1 MARNVLAA
9 LLLNANRV
17 VSAGRL
23 VDVLWGDDPPASAV
37 PSLHNHV
44 MRLRAALG
52 ELGASRVKTVAP
64 GYLIEV
70 GDGELDLDEF
80 GRLSRRGRDALAA
93 GDWDT
98 ALRGLSAA
106 LALERGEPLADV
118 TSRLLREQE
127 MPRLVQMR
135 LDVVEA
141 RIDARLRLG
150 RSAEAIAE
158 LAALTVSYP
167 LRERFHEQLML
178 ACYQKGQQAE
188 ALNAYRR
195 AREVLAGELGTEPG
209 PGLRRLH
216 QQVLAQDPGLVIAA
230 RREAAVRPAQL
241 PADLGDFTGRGD
253 EVTLLTGL
261 GAGAWQQ
268 PGVVPVCV
276 VTGPGGIGKTSLAIH
291 AAHQI
296 RDRFADGELY
306 ARLGGSAGRLAEP
319 RQVLGRFLR
328 DLGGDPAQIPYG
340 EAERAARFR
349 SVLAGR
355 RVLIVLD
362 DARDSGQVVPL
373 LPGVTGCAV
382 IVTSRSPLAD
392 LPNVCQLSLK
402 PLTSG
407 QALELLSRIV
417 GSPRLRAEAGPAAN
431 VAELCAGLPLA
442 VRIAGARLAARP
454 HWQVK
459 ELADRLADTAARL
472 DELAVGDL
480 SVRASFA
487 ASYVRLRADPGGLA
501 PARAFRLLGLWAG
514 PDISTPAVAALL
526 GVDPHAA
533 EHALE
538 TLLDSHL
545 LQAGRSAG
553 RYHCNGLLSVYA
565 AERAR
570 EEDSP
575 ADTDAAMQRLLAW
588 YLHSAVAASQAMAPG
603 ARPIPLG
610 PLPEGL
616 PPCEPYVPA
625 QAVAWLTAE
634 LPNLRAAAQ
643 TAAAREDHQT
653 SWKFTAVLSSFQGH
667 QSPWAIQIDRL
678 AADGL
683 GARALIADRGDGAVA
698 MKHLVSAIDLSWS
711 VGAARNVACQQAS
724 PEDSEHHPGPRAGC
738 ASCAR

>member
-1 MARNVLAA
+1 MRFGVLGAVGAGAGELVSVRSPMARNVLAA

-52 ELGASRVKTVAP
+52 ETGASRVKTVAP

-80 GRLSRRGRDALAA
+80 GRLSRCGRDALAA
-93 GDWDT
+93 GDWDS

-158 LAALTVSYP
+158 LAGLTLSYP

-178 ACYQKGQQAE
+178 ACYQEGQQAE

-276 VTGPGGIGKTSLAIH
+276 VTGPGGIGKTSLALH
-291 AAHQI
+291 VAHQI

-306 ARLGGSAGRLAEP
+306 ARLGGSAGRLADP
-319 RQVLGRFLR
+319 GQVLGRFLR
-328 DLGGDPAQIPYG
+328 DLGADPAQIPEG

-349 SVLAGR
+349 SMLAGR

-362 DARDSGQVVPL
+362 DARDSGQVAPL
-373 LPGVTGCAV
+373 LPGVAGCTV
-382 IVTSRSPLAD
+382 VVTSRSPLAD
-392 LPNVCQLSLK
+392 LPSVGRLSLE

-407 QALELLSRIV
+407 QALELLSRIA
-417 GSPRLRAEAGPAAN
+417 GAPRLRAEAGPAAN

-459 ELADRLADTAARL
+459 ELADRLADTTARL

-487 ASYVRLRADPGGLA
+487 AGYTRLRADPGGLA

-514 PDISTPAVAALL
+514 PDISTPAAAALL

-545 LQAGRSAG
+545 LQAGKSAG
-553 RYHCNGLLSVYA
+553 RYRCNSLLRVYA

-575 ADTDAAMQRLLAW
+575 ADIDAAMQRLLA
-588 YLHSAVAASQAMAPG
+588 
-603 ARPIPLG
+603 
-610 PLPEGL
+610 
-616 PPCEPYVPA
+616 
-625 QAVAWLTAE
+625 
-634 LPNLRAAAQ
+634 
-643 TAAAREDHQT
+643 
-653 SWKFTAVLSSFQGH
+653 FQGR
-667 QSPWAIQIDRL
+667 QSPWADRIDRL
-678 AADGL
+678 VQAAP
-683 GARALIADRGDGAVA
+683 
-698 MKHLVSAIDLSWS
+698 
-711 VGAARNVACQQAS
+711 AC
-724 PEDSEHHPGPRAGC
+724 GP
-738 ASCAR
+738 